1 MSDHNPSPLEPL
13 ARADPREIG
22 GMRLLG
28 RLGSGGMGIA
38 YLAETDS
45 GLVVVKTMWPQL
57 HADPAL
63 RARLSRELE
72 AMRAVSCDYVAAPLA
87 EDLDAD
93 EPWFSMEYVP
103 GVTLKRRVEA
113 GPALTPAEVFSL
125 AAGLVRALDFISA
138 SGVIHRDLKP
148 ANVMMSP
155 TGPKIIDFGV
165 AAMAEA
171 TQLTTTG
178 LVVGSAGWLAPEQ
191 VLGEQVTAATD
202 VHAWGL
208 CVLYAATGKAPYV
221 TDNST
226 ATMYKVLHADP
237 DVPAWLGQPLAPLV
251 RAATSKD
258 PAARP
263 AITELVRRTSEV
275 PIAFLP
281 PPDGLVRPQPQPEH
295 VARVPVAATEG
306 FAAEAASRRSVPVP
320 PPPTPRLRA
329 PVARKGRRSFVVAAV
344 VVLGIV
350 AVGVLG
356 VLTRTPSQDRQASQ
370 ALGSGGAATNGQALQ
385 SLSPAGIAEAEAK
398 KKADAAA
405 KAKADAEAA
414 AAKAKADA
422 EAAAAKKKAD
432 AAAAAAKKK
441 ADAAAA
447 AKRKKVAAE
456 RSRCTANAREGAG
469 SLVKCDLSKLQLTRL
484 DFSGRN
490 LTGVNF
496 TTTNLTGSIFD
507 GTNLAG
513 IDWQGATCPD
523 GAPASGGSGCTGHF
537 LRRGSKLRPLSIG
550 ESIRLGQWIVSV
562 TSYRADA
569 SSTAAAVADY
579 NHAPGDGYLYA
590 IIGLS
595 ATYKG
600 DGSAEPGLDVTAGIN
615 GVDKHS
621 SDSYCSLISTEFGLE
636 TLYTGQTNSGT
647 NCVYLKASQA
657 QRGFVQVTT
666 DPYGSPRTAYW
677 RIP

>member
-178 LVVGSAGWLAPEQ
+178 LVVGSAGWLSPEQ

-237 DVPAWLGQPLAPLV
+237 DVPDWLGQPLAPLV

-405 KAKADAEAA
+405 
-414 AAKAKADA
+414 
-422 EAAAAKKKAD
+422 
-432 AAAAAAKKK
+432 
-441 ADAAAA
+441 A

-523 GAPASGGSGCTGHF
+523 GAPASDGSGCTGHF

>member
-178 LVVGSAGWLAPEQ
+178 LVVGSAGWLSPEQ

-237 DVPAWLGQPLAPLV
+237 DVPDWLGQPLAPLV

-414 AAKAKADA
+414 AAK
-422 EAAAAKKKAD
+422 KKAD

-513 IDWQGATCPD
+513 VDWQGATCPD
-523 GAPASGGSGCTGHF
+523 GTPASDGSGCTGHF
-537 LRRGSKLRPLSIG
+537 LRRGSKLRPLSFG
-550 ESIRLGQWIVSV
+550 ESIRLGAWTITVKSMQ
-562 TSYRADA
+562 ANEA
-569 SSTAAAVADY
+569 STAKAVANY
-579 NHAPGDGYLYA
+579 NHEPGVGYVYA
-590 IIGLS
+590 IVDLS
-595 ATYKG
+595 ATFNG
-600 DGSAEPGLDVTAGIN
+600 DGSASPGVDVGVSIN
-615 GVDKHS
+615 GVDDLHS
-621 SDSYCSLISTEFGLE
+621 GGYCSIIDNGFGGDL
-636 TLYTGQTNSGT
+636 LYTGQTESGLE
-647 NCVYLKASQA
+647 CIYIKQA
-657 QRGFVQVTT
+657 KTTSGFVSVVADQF
-666 DPYGSPRTAYW
+666 GSPHTAYW

>member
-178 LVVGSAGWLAPEQ
+178 LVVGSAGWLSPEQ

-237 DVPAWLGQPLAPLV
+237 DVPDWLGQPLAPLV

-414 AAKAKADA
+414 AAK
-422 EAAAAKKKAD
+422 KKAD

-513 IDWQGATCPD
+513 VDWQGATCPD
-523 GAPASGGSGCTGHF
+523 GAPASDGSGCTGHF
-537 LRRGSKLRPLSIG
+537 LRRGSKLRPLSFG
-550 ESIRLGQWIVSV
+550 ESIRLGAWTITVKSMQ
-562 TSYRADA
+562 ANEA
-569 SSTAAAVADY
+569 STAKAVANY
-579 NHAPGDGYLYA
+579 NHEPGVGYVYA
-590 IIGLS
+590 IVDLS
-595 ATYKG
+595 ATFNG
-600 DGSAEPGLDVTAGIN
+600 DGSASPGVDVGVSIN
-615 GVDKHS
+615 GVDDLHS
-621 SDSYCSLISTEFGLE
+621 GGYCSIIDNGFGGDL
-636 TLYTGQTNSGT
+636 LYTGQTESGLE
-647 NCVYLKASQA
+647 CIYIKQA
-657 QRGFVQVTT
+657 KTTSGFVSVVADQF
-666 DPYGSPRTAYW
+666 GSPHTAYW